1 MLARVPA
8 PTSPTRGSN
17 PNPPPIPPAVV
28 TGSAQAFPPA
38 VSQRDLWDG
47 YFGPRFG
54 GDRWA
59 ERVFMH
65 AGVVRRHCAVDPRTE
80 DVSGLSTAAR
90 MRRYADEGAALA
102 KAAVAGALD
111 DAGVDADRVGLLV
124 VASCTGYAAPG
135 IDVGVAGDLGFGPG
149 TQRLLVG
156 HMGCHAAI
164 PALGVV
170 ADHARARGSVA
181 VLLCLELTSLHLQP
195 DLGRPARGG
204 ARPGTVDLDQL
215 VSHALFG
222 DAAAAVV
229 VEPGAV
235 ATSGPGGLKLV
246 DVAARSEAA
255 TSGLMTWEVT
265 DTGFRMNLSRQV
277 PDVLARHVSALVDEL
292 CRRNGADLG
301 EIVGWAVHPGGPRV
315 LDVVADRLG
324 LGAEA
329 MADSRGVL
337 AEHGNCS
344 SATILVVLDRLVR
357 DRGLRAGQKVVA
369 LAFGPGLT
377 LYAALLEATG

>member
-1 MLARVPA
+1 M
-8 PTSPTRGSN
+8 
-17 PNPPPIPPAVV
+17 V
-28 TGSAQAFPPA
+28 TGAAQAYPPA

-47 YFGPRFG
+47 YFGPLLG

-59 ERVFMH
+59 QRVFMH
-65 AGVVRRHCAVDPRTE
+65 AGVESRHCALDPRTE
-80 DVSGLSTAAR
+80 DVSGWSTAAR

-102 KAAVAGALD
+102 KEAVAGALD
-111 DAGVDADRVGLLV
+111 DAGVGADRVGLLA

-135 IDVGVAGDLGFGPG
+135 IDIRVAGDLGFGPG

-164 PALGVV
+164 PALGAV
-170 ADHARARGSVA
+170 ADHARARGTVA

-195 DLGRPARGG
+195 DLGRPAPAG

-229 VEPGAV
+229 VEPGGAPGR
-235 ATSGPGGLKLV
+235 GPGGLRLV
-246 DVAARSEAA
+246 DVAVRSEPA
-255 TSGLMTWEVT
+255 TSELMTWEVT
-265 DTGFRMNLSRQV
+265 DTGFRMTLSRQV
-277 PDVLARHVSALVDEL
+277 PDVLARHVSPLVDEL
-292 CRRNGADLG
+292 CRRNDRDPA
-301 EIVGWAVHPGGPRV
+301 EITGWAVHPGGPRI

-324 LGAEA
+324 LPAEA
-329 MADSRGVL
+329 LADSRGVL

-344 SATILVVLDRLVR
+344 SATILVVLDRLSR
-357 DRGLRAGQKVVA
+357 DRGLRAGQAVVA

-377 LYAALLEATG
+377 LCAALLEATG

>member
-1 MLARVPA
+1 MLARVAVTP
-8 PTSPTRGSN
+8 SPTPG
-17 PNPPPIPPAVV
+17 PVPPAVI
-28 TGSAQAFPPA
+28 TGSAQAFPP
-38 VSQRDLWDG
+38 VLSQLDLWDG
-47 YFGPRFG
+47 YFGPLLG

-59 ERVFMH
+59 RRVFLH
-65 AGVVRRHCAVDPRTE
+65 AGVERRHCVIDPRYE
-80 DVSGLSTAAR
+80 DVSGWSTAAR

-111 DAGVDADRVGLLV
+111 DAGVGADRVGLLA

-135 IDVGVAGDLGFGPG
+135 IDVRLAGDLGFGPG

-164 PALGVV
+164 PALGAV

-181 VLLCLELTSLHLQP
+181 VLLCLELTSLHLQA
-195 DLGRPARGG
+195 DLGRPGE
-204 ARPGTVDLDQL
+204 RPRAVDLDQL

-229 VEPGAV
+229 VEPAGA
-235 ATSGPGGLKLV
+235 ALAGPGRLRLV
-246 DVAARSEAA
+246 DVAACSDPA
-255 TSGLMTWEVT
+255 TAGLMTWELT
-265 DTGFRMNLSRQV
+265 DAGFRMTLSRQV
-277 PDVLARHVSALVDEL
+277 PDVLARHVAGLVDLL
-292 CRRNGADLG
+292 CQRNGRDRE
-301 EIVGWAVHPGGPRV
+301 EIAGWAVHPGGPRV

-324 LGAEA
+324 LPAEA
-329 MADSRGVL
+329 LADSRGVL

-344 SATILVVLDRLVR
+344 SATILVVLDRLTR
-357 DRGLRAGQKVVA
+357 DRCLRAGQAVVA

-377 LYAALLEATG
+377 LYAALLEATA